1 MTTTD
6 EPAFEGWAILEL
18 MGRRRL
24 AGRLSEATIGGA
36 KLIRIDIPLPTGEV
50 TQFYGGSAV
59 YCITRTT
66 EEIAR
71 RAAARL
77 ESPAPVSAW
86 ELRERTPVRP
96 ALPIE
101 QPGDEFD
108 DLEVD
113 ADEA

>member
-59 YCITRTT
+59 YCITPTT

-86 ELRERTPVRP
+86 ELRERTP
-96 ALPIE
+96 ALPVVPIE
-101 QPGDEFD
+101 QPGDDYREID
-108 DLEVD
+108 DD
-113 ADEA
+113 DD

>member
-1 MTTTD
+1 MSVSD

-24 AGRLSEATIGGA
+24 AGKLSEATIGGS
-36 KLIRIDIPLPTGEV
+36 KLIRIDIPLPTGDV

-59 YCITRTT
+59 YCITPTT
-66 EEIAR
+66 EGTAR

-77 ESPAPVSAW
+77 EAPAPVSAW

-101 QPGDEFD
+101 QPGDDWES
-108 DLEVD
+108 EG
-113 ADEA
+113 